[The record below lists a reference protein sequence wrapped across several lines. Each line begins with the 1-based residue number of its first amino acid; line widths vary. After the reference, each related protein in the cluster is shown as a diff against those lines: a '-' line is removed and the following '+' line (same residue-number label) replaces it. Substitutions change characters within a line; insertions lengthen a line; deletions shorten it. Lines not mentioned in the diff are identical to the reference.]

1 MRQFNAIPAVRH
13 SVPLLI
19 GLFGPSGSGKT
30 FSALRLA
37 TGIQRVTG
45 GDIYGI
51 DTESRRMLHYAD
63 LFRFN
68 HVQFDAPFGSLDYL
82 QAIRYC
88 VQQGAKIVIV
98 DSLSHEHTGPGGY
111 LLTQEAEVLR
121 MAGND
126 TAKRERVK
134 FAAWIKPA
142 AYRQQ
147 MIQGILQ
154 LNANFIFC
162 FRAKEKIKPEP
173 GKQPIQLGF
182 MPIAGEEML
191 FEMTVN
197 CLLLPKS
204 EGVPTWRSDH
214 VGERLMLKLPRMFEE
229 IFAQPRPLDEATG
242 ELLAQWAKGK
252 PQAPPVPQPQ
262 PAVGEAGAVSPER
275 AAPAEPPKEVMPADP
290 DTVEPPPR
298 EEVMPASA
306 TETPPRAAGELA
318 LPGAKMPTRTM
329 PGVAVSAGITQV
341 PFDPAGKTLTEI
353 LMHYDKTL
361 EQASQSGM
369 EKLKVAWKSIPPRY
383 QHNLHAA
390 LERRHKPLARAMEA
404 RAAETAET
412 AAAESPTETADH
424 P

>member
-111 LLTQEAEVLR
+111 LLTQEAEVFR

-142 AYRQQ
+142 AFRQQ

-162 FRAKEKIKPEP
+162 FRAKEKIKPEV

-204 EGVPTWRSDH
+204 GGIPTWRSDH
-214 VGERLMLKLPRMFEE
+214 VGERLMLKLPQMFET
-229 IFAQPRPLDEATG
+229 IFAQSRPLDEATG

-252 PQAPPVPQPQ
+252 PQASPVPQPQ
-262 PAVGEAGAVSPER
+262 PAVREAGAASPES
-275 AAPAEPPKEVMPADP
+275 AASAEPKEVVPP
-290 DTVEPPPR
+290 EPRPT
-298 EEVMPASA
+298 AI
-306 TETPPRAAGELA
+306 TPPQAAGELA
-318 LPGAKMPTRTM
+318 PPGAQMPTRTM
-329 PGVAVSAGITQV
+329 PGVAVSAGITAL

-369 EKLKVAWKSIPPRY
+369 ATLKVAWESIPPRY

-412 AAAESPTETADH
+412 AAAESPIATAD
-424 P
+424 PP